1 MDTTRRDFLTGTA
14 TVVGAAAT
22 GNVVHADDNVHQE
35 VPGQRQADHH
45 SRSRTMPLVRIDLI
59 RGKSAEYRKTVG
71 EIVYNAMRDLINV
84 PKDDKFQII
93 TEHAPEDLNFAK
105 SCLGNTYSRGIIF
118 IQITLNA
125 GRSVEMKKAFYKR
138 IADELNAQLQ
148 VRREDVWINLVEVAK
163 ENWSFGGGIA
173 QYATP

>member
-1 MDTTRRDFLTGTA
+1 MDTTRRDFLTGAA

-22 GNVVHADDNVHQE
+22 GDVAHAEDNVRQE
-35 VPGQRQADHH
+35 VPGQRKADHH
-45 SRSRTMPLVRIDLI
+45 SRSWTMPLVRIDLI

-93 TEHAPEDLNFAK
+93 TEHAPEDLNFAE
-105 SCLGNTYSRGIIF
+105 SYLGNTYSQDIIF

>member
-1 MDTTRRDFLTGTA
+1 
-14 TVVGAAAT
+14 
-22 GNVVHADDNVHQE
+22 
-35 VPGQRQADHH
+35 
-45 SRSRTMPLVRIDLI
+45 MPLVRIDLI

-93 TEHAPEDLNFAK
+93 TEHAPEDLNFAE
-105 SCLGNTYSRGIIF
+105 SYLGNTYSQDIIF

-125 GRSVEMKKAFYKR
+125 GRSVEMKKAFYER
-138 IADELNAQLQ
+138 IADELNAQLK
-148 VRREDVWINLVEVAK
+148 VRRDDVWINLVEVAK